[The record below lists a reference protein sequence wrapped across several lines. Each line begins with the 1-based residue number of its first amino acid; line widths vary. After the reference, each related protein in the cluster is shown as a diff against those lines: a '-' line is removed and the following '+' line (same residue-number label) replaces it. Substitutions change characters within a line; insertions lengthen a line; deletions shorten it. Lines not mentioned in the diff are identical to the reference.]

1 MLQNNDM
8 RHIIL
13 HSMGKSHKYSLEGKN
28 ADIESTYW
36 MILFTESE
44 WLEGER
50 KAVAGDTG
58 QMLRLYLGPR

>member
-1 MLQNNDM
+1 MLQNNDI

-13 HSMGKSHKYSLEGKN
+13 HSVGKSHKHSLEGKN
-28 ADIESTYW
+28 ADIKITYW

-50 KAVAGDTG
+50 RAVVGEIG
-58 QMLRLYLGPR
+58 QILSLSGS